1 MPEGAECVLASES
14 ALAVIREAKPDLVLV
29 TSALDGEPGPE
40 SLCKRLR
47 RGFPLAPMEIILLA
61 DLEEL
66 QDEVASGLRLEE
78 GFDDLILL
86 PASDLDLR
94 ISLRL
99 AFGRLGRAEGLFRE
113 REFYRSAVH
122 REETLS
128 SHLLDEHLALKATL
142 GSITAAKRSLESA
155 NRRLETAATRD
166 ILSGLLNRAS
176 LFERMRHEMRRA
188 DAEEKPLSGILLDI
202 DHFKNVNDSYGHLAG
217 DEVIREIGRRMLEHL
232 RKDDYAGRYGGEEFF
247 IILPESDSQSAA
259 ASAERIREGF
269 ADMPFIHGELSM
281 KVTASFGVAERRKG
295 ELGEDWIERCDRAMY
310 RAKQL
315 GRNQVCI
322 DGEE

>member
-1 MPEGAECVLASES
+1 MPEGADCVLASES
-14 ALAVIREAKPDLVLV
+14 ASSLIRESKPDLVLV
-29 TSALDGEPGPE
+29 TSALDGEAGPE

-61 DLEEL
+61 APEEPE
-66 QDEVASGLRLEE
+66 DEALFARRLEE
-78 GFDDLILL
+78 GFDDILFL
-86 PASDLDLR
+86 PVSDGDLR
-94 ISLRL
+94 VSLRL

-113 REFYRSAVH
+113 REFYRTAVH

-142 GSITAAKRSLESA
+142 GSITAAKRSLETA

-166 ILSGLLNRAS
+166 VLSGLLNRAS

-247 IILPESDSQSAA
+247 IILPEADAQSAA

-269 ADMPFIHGELSM
+269 EATPFVHGEFSM
-281 KVTASFGVAERRKG
+281 AITASFGVAERRKG

-310 RAKQL
+310 RSKQL
-315 GRNQVCI
+315 GRNQVSV

>member
-29 TSALDGEPGPE
+29 TSALDGTPGPE

-66 QDEVASGLRLEE
+66 QDEVAFALRLEE

-86 PASDLDLR
+86 PASDFDLR
-94 ISLRL
+94 ASLRL
-99 AFGRLGRAEGLFRE
+99 AFGRLGRSEGLFRE

-269 ADMPFIHGELSM
+269 ADTPFTHGELSM
-281 KVTASFGVAERRKG
+281 NVTASFGVAERRKG

>member
-1 MPEGAECVLASES
+1 MPDGAECVLASES
-14 ALAVIREAKPDLVLV
+14 ALSIIREAKPDLVLV
-29 TSALDGEPGPE
+29 SSALDGQPGPE
-40 SLCKRLR
+40 SLCRRLR
-47 RGFPLAPMEIILLA
+47 RGFPLAPMEIILLVN
-61 DLEEL
+61 LEEL
-66 QDEVASGLRLEE
+66 QDKTSLGPRLEE

-86 PASDLDLR
+86 PASDIDLR
-94 ISLRL
+94 VSLRL
-99 AFGRLGRAEGLFRE
+99 AFGRLGRAESLFRE

-122 REETLS
+122 REETMS

-188 DAEEKPLSGILLDI
+188 DVEEKPLSGILLDI
-202 DHFKNVNDSYGHLAG
+202 DHFKNVNDSFGHLAG
-217 DEVIREIGRRMLEHL
+217 DEVIRELGRRMLEHL

-247 IILPESDSQSAA
+247 IILPESDRQSAA
-259 ASAERIREGF
+259 ASAERIREAF
-269 ADMPFIHGELSM
+269 ADIPFAHGDLSM
-281 KVTASFGVAERRKG
+281 NVTASFGVAERCKG

-315 GRNQVCI
+315 GRNRVSI